1 MESRSKRPWHLSSR
15 RRKTDDF
22 GGVFIS
28 SPACLTVESSEKKLC
43 FQKGNF
49 WEFPIEFGMWFFDLH
64 FFSQHKVFNMT
75 FKKSRKNGIC
85 PKEIKSYK
93 IHFCVQILEAVTLG
107 WEPCTVRAAIPFR
120 ARTWSIDG
128 SSSHSVTEGQRF
140 LQFVFAN
147 KDWQQLGE
155 IKILGFYVFCI
166 FYTQTIEKC
175 HAASWVANS

>member
-15 RRKTDDF
+15 RKNTDDF

-28 SPACLTVESSEKKLC
+28 SPACLTVESSEKNLC

-93 IHFCVQILEAVTLG
+93 IHLSIFVYRFWKLSPWDGNPAQSELRSHFELELGPLMGLRVTQWRRGRDSYSLFLPTKIDNNSVR
-107 WEPCTVRAAIPFR
+107 WKFLDFMYSAFSIRKLLKTVM
-120 ARTWSIDG
+120 
-128 SSSHSVTEGQRF
+128 
-140 LQFVFAN
+140 
-147 KDWQQLGE
+147 QLVG
-155 IKILGFYVFCI
+155 
-166 FYTQTIEKC
+166 
-175 HAASWVANS
+175 

>member
-15 RRKTDDF
+15 RKKTDDF

-28 SPACLTVESSEKKLC
+28 SPACLTVESSEKNLC

-64 FFSQHKVFNMT
+64 FFSQHKVLNMT

-93 IHFCVQILEAVTLG
+93 IHFCVKSGSCHLGMGTLHS
-107 WEPCTVRAAIPFR
+107 PSCDLI
-120 ARTWSIDG
+120 
-128 SSSHSVTEGQRF
+128 SSSNLVHWWVFESLSDGGAEIPTVCFCQQR
-140 LQFVFAN
+140 LTTTRWDEN
-147 KDWQQLGE
+147 SW
-155 IKILGFYVFCI
+155 IFCI
-166 FYTQTIEKC
+166 LHFLY
-175 HAASWVANS
+175 ANYWKVSCS